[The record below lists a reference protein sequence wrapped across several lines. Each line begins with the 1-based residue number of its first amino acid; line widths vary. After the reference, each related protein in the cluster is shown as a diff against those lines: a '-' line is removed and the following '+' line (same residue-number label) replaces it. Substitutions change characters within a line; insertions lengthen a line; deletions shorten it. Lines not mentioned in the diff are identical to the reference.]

1 MVIKTTSGGI
11 DMQHIREPINS
22 ITHLIGMILA
32 ILALPFV
39 LIKSESLLQLIG
51 VTVFIVGLI
60 GLYGTSSMY
69 HGLKKPSSTLNKW
82 RKADHIMIYIL
93 IAATYTPIC
102 LLGLEGL
109 TGIILLSVIWAL
121 SILGIVFK
129 VLWINMPRKV
139 YTAFY
144 VVLGWAAVFAIY
156 PLYITLGGIAVIL
169 LAAGGIS
176 YTIGALVYARKSSF
190 SLGKFGFH
198 EIFHL
203 FILLGS
209 LCHFLMIYYYVL

>member
-1 MVIKTTSGGI
+1 
-11 DMQHIREPINS
+11 MQHIREPINS

-39 LIKSESLLQLIG
+39 LVKSESLIQLIG
-51 VTVFIVGLI
+51 VTIFIIGLI
-60 GLYGTSSMY
+60 GLYGTSSIY
-69 HGLKKPSSTLNKW
+69 HGLKKAPRTLKKW

-102 LLGLEGL
+102 LIGLKGL

-144 VVLGWAAVFAIY
+144 LLLGWAAVFAIY
-156 PLYITLGGIAVIL
+156 PLYITLGGIAVLL

-176 YTIGALVYARKSSF
+176 YSVGAVVYAKKSSF
-190 SLGKFGFH
+190 TIGKFGFH

-209 LCHFLMIYYYVL
+209 LFHFLMIYYYVL